1 MQPKAACLLS
11 AHDLLLPP
19 GIKGLKKFRVTLLFK
34 QKLFDCRGVQTL
46 LKFIEVT
53 YE

>member
-11 AHDLLLPP
+11 TYDLLLPP
-19 GIKGLKKFRVTLLFK
+19 GIKGLKKFRVTSLFK
-34 QKLFDCRGVQTL
+34 QKLFDYRGIQTL
-46 LKFIEVT
+46 LTFIEVT